1 MEAVAIVT
9 ALAVLQLFWFAFLVG
24 KERVK
29 HGVHAPAMS
38 GHQDF
43 ERACRVHQNTA
54 EQLIILL
61 PGLWLFA
68 YYVHPLI
75 AAGLGAVFIVGRMIY
90 RSGYLADPSKRS
102 TGFGL
107 GALPM
112 VVLVLGG
119 LIGAAL
125 RLF

>member
-9 ALAVLQLFWFAFLVG
+9 ALAVMQLFWFSYLVG

-38 GHQDF
+38 GHPDF
-43 ERACRVHQNTA
+43 ERASRVHQNTA

-68 YYVHPLI
+68 YYIQPLI

-90 RSGYLADPSKRS
+90 RSSYLADPGKRS
-102 TGFGL
+102 AGFGI
-107 GALPM
+107 GAVPM
-112 VVLVLGG
+112 AVLVVGG
-119 LIGAAL
+119 LIGAAMQ
-125 RLF
+125 LF